1 MVGEKSMKIEQEKYT
16 KLIFQRGSVILR
28 KVKAFRFVSKNQLF
42 VVDFEDGSQTTMDMF
57 YLRTALGEY
66 ITTKDNIYVEEVQTL
81 SINDVG

>member
-1 MVGEKSMKIEQEKYT
+1 MKIDQEKYV

-28 KVKAFRFVSKNQLF
+28 KVKTFRFVSKNQLF
-42 VVDFEDGSQTTMDMF
+42 VVDFEDGSQTTMDML

-81 SINDVG
+81 SINDVV